1 MRRVGDSSLCM
12 DSHSFCFFSFFYV
25 LAHTISCINR
35 RRYAL
40 VVQPIIH
47 TFLIQESAY
56 YCLRLRYYPRKA
68 IVPNISGPS
77 GSFIGRERQT
87 SRTATLPL
95 PDKTVG
101 VFCLYDENE
110 LTATS
115 AVTEGIEVIQ
125 EEQADLAIKNGTGK
139 DSSTHSQEKKGVEL
153 RVTDLE
159 KGQES
164 NEFSFSNPAFQT
176 DGRLDIVCDE
186 TVGNLDEDSGTQPP
200 PAVHSE
206 QTKKGNE
213 FSFSNP
219 AFISEDKQSTD
230 GDIPRERSQSGGDSL
245 NEELMEERQS
255 NRSDSSGSSEGYAS
269 SPETDSVSSIECDYV
284 ENEAQTE
291 KSEYRK
297 QEISAADYTSPQTRP
312 GSVTKGS
319 DTSYCGISVIIE
331 EVNEHE
337 TKNSSTIKT
346 WTDWFKTPMFYKVF
360 KRTHNIFS
368 SLTNLNSYCL
378 WE

>member
-1 MRRVGDSSLCM
+1 M
-12 DSHSFCFFSFFYV
+12 
-25 LAHTISCINR
+25 
-35 RRYAL
+35 
-40 VVQPIIH
+40 
-47 TFLIQESAY
+47 
-56 YCLRLRYYPRKA
+56 
-68 IVPNISGPS
+68 
-77 GSFIGRERQT
+77 
-87 SRTATLPL
+87 
-95 PDKTVG
+95 
-101 VFCLYDENE
+101 FCLYDENE

-159 KGQES
+159 KGRES

-186 TVGNLDEDSGTQPP
+186 TVGNSDEDSGTQPP
-200 PAVHSE
+200 PTVHSE

-230 GDIPRERSQSGGDSL
+230 GDIPRERSQSGGDSQ

-269 SPETDSVSSIECDYV
+269 SPETDSVSSIECDCV

-297 QEISAADYTSPQTRP
+297 QEISAADYTSPKTRP